1 MMQDFLADLMQQQ
14 YPFVLFRYPQEKQI
28 HCYYQLDNEIHLTEN
43 FQEEGFVFAP
53 FISKKKNVMI
63 PSTFHKKISVK
74 AVSFS
79 TQVYPLPKDG
89 KADFTGKVA
98 AAVEE
103 INTAKIVKVVL
114 SHALVLPYQGEGSI
128 LFNRLVNTYN
138 NAFVY
143 YWSHPQTGQW
153 LGASPERLITLKG
166 GSFSTVALAG
176 TLPSGGRET
185 DWTEKEKHEQ
195 QIVVDAI
202 VAGLNQSGAA
212 QNIHIGER
220 KTIKAGQLFHL
231 QTPITA
237 EIKTGN
243 LLSLIEYLHPTPAVG
258 GLPKSTAV
266 DYILSHEGYD
276 RAYYTGYL
284 GPFSKGDTA
293 CFFVNL
299 RCAQITPQH
308 LRIYTGAGITQG
320 SDPDKEW
327 EEICRKANTF
337 LSVV

>member
-1 MMQDFLADLMQQQ
+1 MQDFLTGLIQQQ
-14 YPFVLFRYPQEKQI
+14 HPFVLFRFPQEKQI
-28 HCYYQLDNEIHLTEN
+28 HCYYQIDNETHLTEN
-43 FQEEGFVFAP
+43 FHEEGFVFVP
-53 FISKKKNVMI
+53 FLLQEKNVMI
-63 PSTFHKKISVK
+63 PSTHRKSFNPREVSSSV
-74 AVSFS
+74 
-79 TQVYPLPKDG
+79 QVYSLPKEG
-89 KADFTGKVA
+89 KADFTAKVA
-98 AAVEE
+98 AALEE
-103 INTAKIVKVVL
+103 INSTKIEKVVL
-114 SHALVLPYQGEGSI
+114 SHTFDLPYHGEGSI
-128 LFNRLVNTYN
+128 LFHRLVNTYN

-153 LGASPERLITLKG
+153 LGASPECLITLKR

-176 TLPSGGRET
+176 TLPSGGIEK

-195 QIVVDAI
+195 KVVVDAI
-202 VAGLNQSGAA
+202 VAGLNQSGTA

-220 KTIKAGQLFHL
+220 TTIRAGQLFHL
-231 QTPITA
+231 QTPISA
-237 EIKTGN
+237 EIKAGN
-243 LLSLIEYLHPTPAVG
+243 LLSLVNFLHPTPAVG

-284 GPFSKGDTA
+284 GPFSEGDTA
-293 CFFVNL
+293 RFFVNL
-299 RCAQITPQH
+299 RCAEITPQH

-320 SDPDKEW
+320 SSPDNEW

>member
-1 MMQDFLADLMQQQ
+1 MLDFLADLLQQQ
-14 YPFVLFRYPQEKQI
+14 HPFVLFRFPQEKQI
-28 HCYYQLDNEIHLTEN
+28 HCYYQIDNETYLTEN

-53 FISKKKNVMI
+53 FLSQEENVMI
-63 PSTFHKKISVK
+63 PSTHRKSFKPIE
-74 AVSFS
+74 VSS
-79 TQVYPLPKDG
+79 SAQLYSLPKEG
-89 KADFTGKVA
+89 KADFTAKVA

-103 INTAKIVKVVL
+103 INTAKIEKVVL
-114 SHALVLPYQGEGSI
+114 SYAFDLPYQGEGST
-128 LFNRLVNTYN
+128 LFHRLVYTYN

-153 LGASPERLITLKG
+153 IGASPERLITLRG

-195 QIVVDAI
+195 QVVVDAI
-202 VAGLNQSGAA
+202 VGGLNQSGVA

-237 EIKTGN
+237 EIKAGN
-243 LLSLIEYLHPTPAVG
+243 LLSLVQYLHPTPAVG

-266 DYILSHEGYD
+266 DYILLHEGYD

-293 CFFVNL
+293 RFFVNL